1 MIDILKKINSLITR
15 RQRIGLLILIFLLF
29 VGMIL
34 EIFGL
39 GVLIPLISSLID
51 PDFTLKNT
59 SFEFLTD
66 IIPNVAYESNVMFFL
81 LIIVIVYLLK
91 SIYLVF
97 LTYKQDIYLNYLAA
111 FISNN
116 LFFSYM
122 SQTYVFHLNTNV
134 SNLNKNIQVEM
145 TYFYLYLKSLII
157 VFVETALM
165 ISVLGFLIY
174 LEPIGA
180 FSIGLFYGLLSV
192 TFFQFSKKKLK
203 KWGILRERVDNQLS
217 KIVLEGLG
225 GIKDLKILGRENYFL
240 DDFAVK
246 IVNRAKLNSNQET
259 FSQIPRFYLE
269 LISIIGLVCFI
280 ILLLYLGKDSNSL
293 ITVLGVFVAA
303 TFRLVPSINRI
314 IAAIQSMKFFTPS
327 VELVVSEIKNFKKTN
342 QKLSTDK
349 KFKFQ
354 EKIEFKNVT
363 FSHREE
369 NYIFKKINIQIQKNK
384 AVGIIGESGS
394 GKSTLV
400 DLIMGL
406 QIPNEGEIFIDNKS
420 NIQISQNWRNNIGYV
435 SQSIYLIDSSIKSNI
450 ALGIPE
456 ELIDLKRINEIVKK
470 VRLEKVILDLNKG
483 LDTNVG
489 ERGVQLSGG
498 QKQRIGIAR
507 ALYHNPDILIFDE
520 ATSALDTETE
530 KEVMSSIYDLRKGK
544 TIIIIAH
551 RLSTL
556 NNVDII
562 YKISN
567 NKIKKV

>member
-1 MIDILKKINSLITR
+1 MIDILKKINFLITR
-15 RQRIGLLILIFLLF
+15 KQRIGLLILMFLLF

-51 PDFTLKNT
+51 PEFTLKNT

-66 IIPNVAYESNVMFFL
+66 IMPNVEYQSNVIFFL
-81 LIIVIVYLLK
+81 LMIVIVYLLK

-97 LTYKQDIYLNYLAA
+97 LTYKQDLYLNYLAA

-116 LFFSYM
+116 LFYSYM
-122 SQTYVFHLNTNV
+122 GQTYVFHLNKNV
-134 SNLNKNIQVEM
+134 SSLNKNIQVEM

-180 FSIGLFYGLLSV
+180 FSIGLFYGLLSL
-192 TFFQFSKKKLK
+192 TFFQFTKKKLK

-240 DDFAVK
+240 NHFAVK
-246 IVNRAKLNSNQET
+246 IFSRAKLNSNQET

-303 TFRLVPSINRI
+303 TFRLAPSINRI
-314 IAAIQSMKFFTPS
+314 ITAIQSMKFFTPS
-327 VELVVSEIKNFKKTN
+327 VELVVSELKNFKKTN
-342 QKLSTDK
+342 QKLLTDK
-349 KFKFQ
+349 KFILQ

-363 FSHREE
+363 FSHKER
-369 NYIFKKINIQIQKNK
+369 NYILKKVNIQIPKNK

-406 QIPNEGEIFIDNKS
+406 QIPNEGEILIDNKS
-420 NIQISQNWRNNIGYV
+420 DIQISQNWRNNIGYV

-450 ALGIPE
+450 AFGIPE
-456 ELIDLKRINEIVKK
+456 ELIDLKRIKEIVKK
-470 VRLEKVILDLNKG
+470 VRLEKLIGELKEG

-498 QKQRIGIAR
+498 QRQRIGIAR

-556 NNVDII
+556 NKVDII

>member
-1 MIDILKKINSLITR
+1 MIDILKKINLLITR
-15 RQRIGLLILIFLLF
+15 RQRIGLLILTFLLF

-51 PDFTLKNT
+51 PEFTLKNT

-66 IIPNVAYESNVMFFL
+66 IIPNVAYQSNVIFFL
-81 LIIVIVYLLK
+81 LMIVIVYLLK

-97 LTYKQDIYLNYLAA
+97 LTYKQDRYLNNLSA

-116 LFFSYM
+116 LFYSYM
-122 SQTYVFHLNTNV
+122 NQTYVFHLDNNV
-134 SNLNKNIQVEM
+134 SSLSKNIQLEI
-145 TYFYLYLKSLII
+145 TYFYLYLKSLILI
-157 VFVETALM
+157 FIEVALM
-165 ISVLGFLIY
+165 VSVLSFLIY

-180 FSIGLFYGLLSV
+180 LSIGLFYGLLSV
-192 TFFQFSKKKLK
+192 GFFQFTKGKLK

-217 KIVLEGLG
+217 KIVLEGIG

-240 DDFAVK
+240 NQFNVK
-246 IVNRAKLNSNQET
+246 NFNRAKLNSNQET

-269 LISIIGLVCFI
+269 LVSIIGLVCFI
-280 ILLLYLGKDSNSL
+280 AILLLQGKDSKSL
-293 ITVLGVFVAA
+293 ITVLGIFVAA
-303 TFRLVPSINRI
+303 TFRLVPSINRVLG
-314 IAAIQSMKFFTPS
+314 AVQSMKFYTPS
-327 VELVVSEIKNFKKTN
+327 VKLVYSELKNFVKHD
-342 QKLSTDK
+342 QKLSTEK
-349 KFKFQ
+349 NIKFQ
-354 EKIEFKNVT
+354 KKIEFKNVT
-363 FSHREE
+363 FSHKEKKNILR
-369 NYIFKKINIQIQKNK
+369 KINIQIPKNK
-384 AVGIIGESGS
+384 IVGIIGESGS
-394 GKSTLV
+394 GKSTLM

-406 QIPNEGEIFIDNKS
+406 QIPNEGEILIDNKS
-420 NIQISQNWRNNIGYV
+420 DIQISQNWRNNIGYV
-435 SQSIYLIDSSIKSNI
+435 SQSIYLVDSSIKSNI
-450 ALGIPE
+450 AFGIPE
-456 ELIDLKRINEIVKK
+456 ELIDLKRIKEIVKK
-470 VRLEKVILDLNKG
+470 VRLEKLILELEEG

-498 QKQRIGIAR
+498 QRQRIGIAR

-556 NNVDII
+556 DKVDII

>member
-280 ILLLYLGKDSNSL
+280 ILLLYLGKDS
-293 ITVLGVFVAA
+293 
-303 TFRLVPSINRI
+303 
-314 IAAIQSMKFFTPS
+314 
-327 VELVVSEIKNFKKTN
+327 
-342 QKLSTDK
+342 
-349 KFKFQ
+349 
-354 EKIEFKNVT
+354 
-363 FSHREE
+363 
-369 NYIFKKINIQIQKNK
+369 
-384 AVGIIGESGS
+384 
-394 GKSTLV
+394 
-400 DLIMGL
+400 
-406 QIPNEGEIFIDNKS
+406 
-420 NIQISQNWRNNIGYV
+420 
-435 SQSIYLIDSSIKSNI
+435 
-450 ALGIPE
+450 
-456 ELIDLKRINEIVKK
+456 
-470 VRLEKVILDLNKG
+470 
-483 LDTNVG
+483 
-489 ERGVQLSGG
+489 
-498 QKQRIGIAR
+498 
-507 ALYHNPDILIFDE
+507 
-520 ATSALDTETE
+520 
-530 KEVMSSIYDLRKGK
+530 
-544 TIIIIAH
+544 
-551 RLSTL
+551 
-556 NNVDII
+556 
-562 YKISN
+562 
-567 NKIKKV
+567 